1 MTTTMIAAYLNDL
14 LHQVGKI
21 IVGAHKDAE
30 NHVESKSGSANFVTV
45 YDVAVQEHLIRRLKA
60 FLPDAVFVAEEKDN
74 DAAALMAEHC
84 FVIDPIDGTTNFIHD
99 YRMSCISIAMATRG
113 ETVLGMVYDPYRG
126 ELYSA
131 EKGKGAFLN
140 GTPIHVSE
148 RPTSLAVAAFGTSPY
163 YKETL
168 ADITFAV
175 AKQVF
180 LSMADIR
187 RAGSAALDLAH
198 LASGRVDAFFEMI
211 LSPWDFAAGA
221 LIVTEAGG
229 VVSQSNGSPID
240 LATPCSVFAGN
251 VNTHAALLA
260 LYDKVKR

>member
-30 NHVESKSGSANFVTV
+30 NHVESKSGSANFVTA
-45 YDVAVQEHLIRRLKA
+45 YDVAVQEHLIRRLKE

-99 YRMSCISIAMATRG
+99 YRMSCISIAMVTRG

-140 GTPIHVSE
+140 GEPIRVSC
-148 RPTSLAVAAFGTSPY
+148 RPVALSVAAFGTSPY
-163 YKETL
+163 RRDTL
-168 ADITFAV
+168 TDLTFAM
-175 AKQVF
+175 AKEIF
-180 LSMADIR
+180 LAMADIR
-187 RAGSAALDLAH
+187 RSGSAALDLAH
-198 LASGRVDAFFEMI
+198 LAVGRVDAFFEMV

-229 VVSQSNGSPID
+229 VVTQSDGCPID

>member
-30 NHVESKSGSANFVTV
+30 NHVESKSGSANFVTA
-45 YDVAVQEHLIRRLKA
+45 YDVAVQEHLIRRLKE

-99 YRMSCISIAMATRG
+99 YRMSCISIAMVTRG

-140 GTPIHVSE
+140 GEPIRVSD
-148 RPTSLAVAAFGTSPY
+148 RPVALSVAAFGTSPY
-163 YKETL
+163 RRDTL
-168 ADITFAV
+168 TDLTFAM
-175 AKQVF
+175 AKEIF
-180 LSMADIR
+180 LAMADIR
-187 RAGSAALDLAH
+187 RSGTAALDLAH
-198 LASGRVDAFFEMI
+198 LAGGRVDAFFEMV

-229 VVSQSNGSPID
+229 VVTQSDGCPID

>member
-45 YDVAVQEHLIRRLKA
+45 YDVAVQEHLIRRL
-60 FLPDAVFVAEEKDN
+60 N
-74 DAAALMAEHC
+74 AAALMAEHC

-229 VVSQSNGSPID
+229 VVSQSNGSPIV

>member
-45 YDVAVQEHLIRRLKA
+45 YDVAVQEHLIRRLRA

-99 YRMSCISIAMATRG
+99 YRMSCISIAMVTRG

-140 GTPIHVSE
+140 GTPIHASE
-148 RPTSLAVAAFGTSPY
+148 RPASLAVAAFGTSPY

-168 ADITFAV
+168 ADITFAM
-175 AKQVF
+175 AKQVL

-229 VVSQSNGSPID
+229 VVTQSNGSPID